1 LYLLTISNQ
10 DLISI
15 NLQNFILIDSFLKAE
30 NFPLLRNLYLL
41 ENIREV
47 LCKIS
52 QNRGPLIMENKGDI
66 LGIIFENQ
74 PLKGG
79 VVDFIELQ
87 SSLNLK
93 FKDLKR
99 EVLNIK

>member
-1 LYLLTISNQ
+1 MYLLTISNQ

-47 LCKIS
+47 LGKIS
-52 QNRGPLIMENKGDI
+52 QNRGPLKIENKGDI

-87 SSLNLK
+87 RSLNLK